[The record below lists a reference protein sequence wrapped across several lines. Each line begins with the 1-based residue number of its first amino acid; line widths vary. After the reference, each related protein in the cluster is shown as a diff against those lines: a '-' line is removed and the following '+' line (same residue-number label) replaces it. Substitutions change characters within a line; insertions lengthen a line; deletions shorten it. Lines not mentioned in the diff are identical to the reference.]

1 MSKFYKIC
9 FFIVL
14 FGFFLALMIY
24 FSPSIKKEILAE
36 KQAENNET
44 ATDVKNNETEDTS
57 TKDKNIVKDAE
68 NTAFSNKTDLK
79 EDETSNLEKIA
90 EPKNSFEIK
99 QKLVNWGYSPSK
111 NRSIDT
117 IIIHSSYNALG
128 GDIYDVDKLIKEYKS
143 YGVSPH
149 YLIDRSGYVYQ
160 LVSDQNIA
168 YHAGESKMP
177 DGRTNVNNFSLGI
190 EIMTAEND
198 NPSNAQYSS
207 LISLISQ
214 IKKNRKITAI
224 LGHNQIAPER
234 KTDPWNF
241 NWNKINSVK

>member
-1 MSKFYKIC
+1 
-9 FFIVL
+9 
-14 FGFFLALMIY
+14 MIY

-44 ATDVKNNETEDTS
+44 APDVKNNETEDTGA
-57 TKDKNIVKDAE
+57 KDKNIVKDAE
-68 NTAFSNKTDLK
+68 NADLSNKTDLK

-99 QKLVNWGYSPSK
+99 QQLVSWGYSLSK
-111 NRSIDT
+111 NRNIDT

-128 GDIYDVDKLIKEYKS
+128 GDVYGLAKLIEEYKS

-149 YLIDRSGYVYQ
+149 YLIDRSGNIYQ

-190 EIMTAEND
+190 EIMTTEND

-207 LISLISQ
+207 LMSLIGQ
-214 IKKNRKITAI
+214 IKKNHKITSI
-224 LGHNQIAPER
+224 LGHNQIAPGR

-241 NWNKINSVK
+241 NWNKIDSVK